1 MRRSAVSIPLAVV
14 IAVYLLATNGAFAN
28 FVSKIN
34 GLEANDTTKVTVP
47 SGAEIRDASPLV
59 PPTFGEDPKTTTTT
73 KAPSGTTEPDPLA
86 GVDLDPTGRNRGLTV
101 IDTDAE
107 RQAAL
112 AVIGEV
118 RTAGRG
124 PKTGYSRDEFGSAWT
139 DDNGA
144 GLFSKNG
151 CDTRNDILRRD
162 LTGIEVRPKTKD
174 CVIVAGKLDDPYTGK
189 TYTFVKAE
197 AAKLQ
202 VDHVVPLSLAWQ
214 MGAARW
220 DVEKRTAFA
229 NDPLNL
235 VLTDGPTNGSKSDS
249 SIASWLPPS
258 KAFRCMYAVRIA
270 QVSLRYDLPATPADK
285 DAMAAQCAA

>member
-34 GLEANDTTKVTVP
+34 GLEANDTTKVTLP

-59 PPTFGEDPKTTTTT
+59 PPTFGEEPTTTTT
-73 KAPSGTTEPDPLA
+73 AASGTTEPDPLA
-86 GVDLDPTGRNRGLTV
+86 GVDLDPIGAKRGLTV

-112 AVIGEV
+112 AVIEQV

-124 PKTGYSRDEFGSAWT
+124 PKTGYSRDQFGSAWT
-139 DDNGA
+139 DDNDA
-144 GLFSKNG
+144 GLFSHNG

-162 LTGIEVRPKTKD
+162 LTAIEVRPKTKD
-174 CVIVAGKLDDPYTGK
+174 CVIVAGKLADPYTGK
-189 TYTFVKAE
+189 DYTFVKAE

-220 DVEKRTAFA
+220 DTAKRTAFA

-258 KAFRCMYAVRIA
+258 KTVRCMYAVRIA

-285 DAMAAQCAA
+285 DAMTAQCVA